1 MLMWV
6 LLIVG
11 IRPVHPLWATPA
23 FICLVY
29 ILPLQIDFFLFHPAS
44 LPIVSL
50 LFECHN
56 HASRVVWYIFEW
68 VFQYQHYSLVFV
80 SRYCSLCQKNLLC
93 SCCFDVFFTMFDVW
107 SFPLKYTACS
117 LIKSYSGI
125 YLYRIHFS
133 PSTKIFLIVQPSS
146 IFIGSKFI

>member
-29 ILPLQIDFFLFHPAS
+29 ILPLQVDFLMFHPAS
-44 LPIVSL
+44 LLSVSL

-56 HASRVVWYIFEW
+56 HVSRVGWYIFEW

-133 PSTKIFLIVQPSS
+133 PSTKIFFIVQPSS
-146 IFIGSKFI
+146 IFIGSRFI